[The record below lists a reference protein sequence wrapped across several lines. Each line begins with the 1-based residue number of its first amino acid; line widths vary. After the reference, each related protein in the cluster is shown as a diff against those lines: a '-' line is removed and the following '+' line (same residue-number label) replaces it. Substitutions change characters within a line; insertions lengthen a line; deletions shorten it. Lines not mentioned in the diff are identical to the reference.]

1 MPSAAQPR
9 RGPGGSDAAAAL
21 AAQAMHDMQPHP
33 PVMAQPSTPAHG
45 IALPKVPQASPSIQR
60 AASEASQSLLGGPTY
75 GIGSPEHPALPWQPG
90 TEDQG
95 WPHAPSAAAP
105 AASADEQGRAALTQ
119 SAGQPAAR
127 DGSSGVAAYD
137 PQPQLGGGA
146 GRPTETMQH
155 LPGESGRSPT
165 AQGGPVAVLSQ
176 LDLTD
181 LFHAAEQQAAARLA
195 ASHAQEQSMQR
206 SQEAA
211 IARAGAVTLICLPTG
226 SQVAGLVH
234 NHRRRGTPVLP
245 IATAI
250 CSHGPPSIFR
260 RMLSWCQPL

>member
-1 MPSAAQPR
+1 
-9 RGPGGSDAAAAL
+9 
-21 AAQAMHDMQPHP
+21 MHGMQPHP
-33 PVMAQPSTPAHG
+33 PAIAQPSTPAHG

-60 AASEASQSLLGGPTY
+60 AASEASQSLMGGPSY
-75 GIGSPEHPALPWQPG
+75 GIGSPEHPVLPWQPG

-95 WPHAPSAAAP
+95 RPRARSAAAP
-105 AASADEQGRAALTQ
+105 AASADAQGRAALTH
-119 SAGQPAAR
+119 SAGQEAAR
-127 DGSSGVAAYD
+127 DGSSGVATHD
-137 PQPQLGGGA
+137 PQPQPGGGA
-146 GRPTETMQH
+146 GRPNETVQQ
-155 LPGESGRSPT
+155 LPGESGRGST

-226 SQVAGLVH
+226 SQDAVSGCLVH
-234 NHRRRGTPVLP
+234 SHRRRSTPVLP
-245 IATAI
+245 NATAI
-250 CSHGPPSIFR
+250 SSHGPPSLCR
-260 RMLSWCQPL
+260 RLLSWGQGQCCFSRCESDPAA